1 MLWDHNIGLIAGL
14 IFIVVA
20 FGILLAGIRSGAS
33 AYRYIFIDS
42 YGV

>member
-14 IFIVVA
+14 IFVVVA
-20 FGILLAGIRSGAS
+20 FGIMFAGIRAAAS
-33 AYRYIFIDS
+33 AYRHIFVDS